1 MASSDI
7 VRLPLCVLTCMT
19 LKWVLPIRM
28 RNICGE
34 IDMTGYLVCDGW
46 GMAFHRDPGKQ
57 EGFFCLFVFDFHHQL
72 VDLMYIKKY
81 LGKFKDGEASL
92 GIMCSCTTLWRA
104 LGKIPTKDHCAQ
116 VEPHWALYSW
126 SSRTLFWGLNKL
138 WEQERKNLM
147 QSWAQEQN

>member
-7 VRLPLCVLTCMT
+7 VRLPLCALTCMT

-28 RNICGE
+28 RNICWE

-46 GMAFHRDPGKQ
+46 GMDFHRDPGKQ
-57 EGFFCLFVFDFHHQL
+57 EGFFVCLFDFYHQL
-72 VDLMYIKKY
+72 VALMYIKKC

-92 GIMCSCTTLWRA
+92 GIVCSCTTLWRA
-104 LGKIPTKDHCAQ
+104 LGKILAEDHCAQ
-116 VEPHWALYSW
+116 VEPHWALPSW
-126 SSRTLFWGLNKL
+126 SSRTLFRGLNKL
-138 WEQERKNLM
+138 WEQEQKNLV